1 MNLPLSPI
9 PSFLTPSPR
18 PLISGHPHESSRPPP
33 LVKISSL
40 YFLSLI
46 YILLLRIDIY
56 FFRDFVSYNLTGIT
70 SKSFLTSISLSSQ
83 ISSRLHQTFLKS
95 FFRNLLSSP
104 AFLTF
109 KLRPA
114 LSSNFLNRLNCLID
128 LFPTASERFLLPSS
142 IRFHARIPYV
152 PDLNLPSSPSIALCF
167 SKNLLP
173 FEVFCSSTW
182 LVPFSVLSHCLF
194 SIPDL
199 LSSLIPKIGS
209 SNLMVSLENFRAPFL
224 VPHHCPISPYPQ
236 IPPLKFFLLTPS
248 TAYLYYFI

>member
-1 MNLPLSPI
+1 M
-9 PSFLTPSPR
+9 
-18 PLISGHPHESSRPPP
+18 
-33 LVKISSL
+33 ISSL
-40 YFLSLI
+40 LPLNASCSRLQ
-46 YILLLRIDIY
+46 
-56 FFRDFVSYNLTGIT
+56 FVSN
-70 SKSFLTSISLSSQ
+70 
-83 ISSRLHQTFLKS
+83 
-95 FFRNLLSSP
+95 
-104 AFLTF
+104 
-109 KLRPA
+109 
-114 LSSNFLNRLNCLID
+114 
-128 LFPTASERFLLPSS
+128 
-142 IRFHARIPYV
+142 ARIPYV

-248 TAYLYYFI
+248 TAYLDSSYNIVY